1 MKKLNDFNFNQL
13 ILFHTMTLSNSLSN
27 SITLETLNY
36 NIEDGSLKI
45 VNKECTEFLKK
56 EKKKYIEEFQ
66 VSVNPKKDT
75 VFIKKGN
82 EQVYLE
88 IMKKLLNI
96 NMSMLNFKKFMKNGN
111 ISRQKTLPSFNPEK
125 LSDYYQRTSYS
136 DIIDF
141 PEPLDVEKI
150 NSLESNSEAQKKI
163 SNSFSEDCSFS
174 DASNDLAN
182 SVEIS
187 PIPFKKAK
195 SSFGLNIFMTPNTN
209 SNKSNVLRSNLPAP
223 PQISLATCY
232 DDNSSSSSANSNSL
246 SAESYNSNNSNNT
259 TLYISQLQSI
269 NTNLITSSNTN
280 VPTTDIQTNQI
291 HTNNSQQKQVQ
302 IQHQNFKNAASA
314 PSITPP
320 ERTKLNIQ
328 FNKKK
333 DDEGSKKASSS
344 YKIIGDEAK
353 IFKIRSSISDLL
365 HLKANTEIRKI
376 IFVS

>member
-1 MKKLNDFNFNQL
+1 MKKLNEFNFNQL

-36 NIEDGSLKI
+36 NIEDGNLKI

-82 EQVYLE
+82 EQIYLE

-96 NMSMLNFKKFMKNGN
+96 NISMLNFKKFMKNGN

-125 LSDYYQRTSYS
+125 LSDYYQRTSIS

-182 SVEIS
+182 NAEIS

-195 SSFGLNIFMTPNTN
+195 SSFGLNICMTPNTN
-209 SNKSNVLRSNLPAP
+209 SDKSNALRSNLPAP

-232 DDNSSSSSANSNSL
+232 DDDSSSSSANSNSL
-246 SAESYNSNNSNNT
+246 SAESYNSNNT
-259 TLYISQLQSI
+259 TLYISQPQNIS
-269 NTNLITSSNTN
+269 TNLITSSNTN
-280 VPTTDIQTNQI
+280 VPSTDIQTNQI

-302 IQHQNFKNAASA
+302 HQHFKNAASA

-333 DDEGSKKASSS
+333 DDEGSKKASST

-353 IFKIRSSISDLL
+353 LFKIRTSISGLL
-365 HLKANTEIRKI
+365 HLKPNTEIQKI
-376 IFVS
+376 IFVSKM